1 MFSKFVSRF
10 FVIFLVSGCSTLS
23 PVEMTPEQV
32 QEKISEGEV
41 IRVGDTV
48 RIATTD
54 GEIHKL
60 KVTAV
65 TAQQIVGD
73 DINIAIDDIVAV
85 ETPEFSAGKT
95 AALAGG
101 AVLMW
106 AVIVAVALGGTLV
119 L

>member
-1 MFSKFVSRF
+1 MKTLFIIVVAASTF
-10 FVIFLVSGCSTLS
+10 GCSTIS

-54 GEIHKL
+54 GEIHKF

-85 ETPEFSAGKT
+85 ETREFSAGKT
-95 AALAGG
+95 IGLAYGTALM
-101 AVLMW
+101 L
-106 AVIVAVALGGTLV
+106 AVIMAVALGGTIF
-119 L
+119 

>member
-1 MFSKFVSRF
+1 MKKLLIIVVAASTF
-10 FVIFLVSGCSTLS
+10 GCSTLS
-23 PVEMTPEQV
+23 HVEMTPEQV

-48 RIATTD
+48 RITTTD
-54 GEIHKL
+54 GEILKF

-73 DINIAIDDIVAV
+73 DINIAIDDIVTV
-85 ETPEFSAGKT
+85 ETREFSVGKT

-101 AVLMW
+101 TVLIW
-106 AVIVAVALGGTLV
+106 AVIMAAALGGTLV